1 MKTVSQNYKD
11 NIIKQGREIDSKIT
25 YTIGGVETELGG
37 DKLNS
42 VNPHFEGD
50 ILKSVMKGLDID
62 SNVYIPV
69 GTVLT
74 YQFGVYTGQ
83 EYEYINYGE
92 YVVKTSEKQENERS
106 YLITCYD
113 KMLFAMKPYD
123 NLGITYPISIRDYIN
138 ALCIKIG
145 LVFANANSI
154 FPNYNKIIPN
164 ELYLDSN
171 GKSLDY
177 TYRDVLDELA
187 QVTASTICLN
197 NQEQVELRYITN
209 TNDTINES
217 FLKDTNVN
225 FGKKYGPINSVVL
238 SRAGG
243 TDNIYLRDEESI
255 TANGLCEIKI
265 QDNQILNGNDRSDY
279 LPAILDKVDG
289 LQYYLNN
296 FSSTGITYYDICDRY
311 NVKIGDKTYSCV
323 MFNNDTR
330 ISQGIEED
338 ISTEEPKKS
347 ETDYSK
353 SSKTDRM
360 INQTNLIVDKQNQK
374 ISGVISTTEAQ
385 NQKISRVEQD
395 ISEIKQSI
403 SDIADITIT
412 AESTYATINLDN
424 VNESEPIAIKV
435 HPTSQNISLLYPRN
449 NLYPSNNLYSTT
461 RTIRFTNTTTNETID
476 YELPTDLLY
485 LNSNTYDEFILDYE
499 AGICKVI
506 KRLKYN
512 ANGGVET
519 QTEETLNYPYPTIP
533 LTMGNYTISLLG
545 YDNGYIM
552 VRAMASNIYT
562 NQFATK
568 VEMHSAI
575 DQTASEINLEV
586 SKKVGKN
593 EVISRINQTAEAVT
607 IDASKININGTINA
621 INNNTTTTIDGDKIT
636 TGSIT
641 ADQIKGETIT
651 ADKVSSD
658 IITTNN
664 FSAQNIDAGKI
675 TSGYINVDR
684 IRAGS
689 ITSTEVASDVI
700 TTNNFSAQNINAD
713 NIKAGTLS
721 AGAIS
726 LKGTYLSPYSS
737 TIAGMSVTGGT
748 IQNSRM
754 KMDTSNGIL
763 SVFNSS
769 GGSMILSN
777 AARLSATAGIG
788 ISSNSN
794 GQVSAPSQNVDI
806 KACSGAKVYL
816 GCMGN
821 SNGTDERAG
830 VEVANRTLYLRSDG
844 VIYANGVAIGGSSSR
859 ATKTN
864 IKDLS
869 QEKKD
874 ELYEL
879 IKNIPLKEYDYKKQ
893 YGKPNNYGFII
904 EDIEDTKLDTL
915 LHINH
920 DNKNKDIKNYCSEDL
935 VRLELVIIQELMK
948 KIDKLE
954 KEIDKYGKN

>member
-1 MKTVSQNYKD
+1 MKTHTNKYKEQ
-11 NIIKQGREIDSKIT
+11 IKTLGREIDAKIT
-25 YTIGGVETELGG
+25 YGNVELGG
-37 DKLNS
+37 EELNS
-42 VNPHFEGD
+42 ITPSFKSS
-50 ILKSVMKGLDID
+50 ILKSAMKELEID
-62 SNVYIPV
+62 SNVDIPLE
-69 GTVLT
+69 TEINLK
-74 YQFGVYTGQ
+74 FGVKVSGV
-83 EYEYINYGE
+83 YEYLDFGNYIV
-92 YVVKTSEKQENERS
+92 YKNEKQEDTKS
-106 YLITCYD
+106 YKITCYD
-113 KMLFAMKPYD
+113 KMLYSMKDYE
-123 NLGITYPISIRDYIN
+123 NLGITYPISVRNYIK
-138 ALCIKIG
+138 ALCTKIG
-145 LVFANANSI
+145 LEFANATDT
-154 FPNYNKIIPN
+154 FPNYDKIISS
-164 ELYLDSN
+164 ELYLDSE
-171 GKSLDY
+171 GKSLGY

-209 TNDTINES
+209 TNDTINEE
-217 FLKDTNVN
+217 FLKDVNVE
-225 FGKKYGPINSVVL
+225 FGKKFGPINSVVL

-243 TDNIYLRDEESI
+243 SDNVYLRDEESI
-255 TANGLCEIKI
+255 TANGLCELKI
-265 QDNQILNGNDRSDY
+265 QDNQILNGNNRSDY

-289 LQYYLNN
+289 LQYYLND

-311 NVKIGDKTYSCV
+311 NVKIGTKTYSCV
-323 MFNNDTR
+323 MFNDEIDIT
-330 ISQGIEED
+330 QGLVENIHTD
-338 ISTEEPKKS
+338 LPK
-347 ETDYSK
+347 ETQTDYSK

-385 NQKISRVEQD
+385 NQKISQVEQD

-424 VNESEPIAIKV
+424 VNESEPIAVKV
-435 HPTSQNISLLYPRN
+435 HPVSQNISYLYPRN
-449 NLYPSNNLYSTT
+449 NLYPSDTLYSTT
-461 RTIRFTNTTTNETID
+461 RTIRFTNTTTNEIVD
-476 YELPTDLLY
+476 YEIPNNLLY
-485 LNSNTYDEFILDYE
+485 LNSNTYDEFVLDYE

-512 ANGGVET
+512 ANGEVET

-794 GQVSAPSQNVDI
+794 GNVSAPSQNVDV
-806 KACSGAKVYL
+806 KACSGAEVYL

-821 SNGTDERAG
+821 ANGTDERAG
-830 VEVANRTLYLRSDG
+830 VQVSNRTLYLRSDG